1 MATVAI
7 ILVVYWLFKS
17 QVKAFVKQA
26 GSVSSDA
33 LDSVLTIAGNAA
45 REARKDSLD
54 DLRKLGESMGI
65 KGAKNMTQSQ
75 LAALIDAQLKA

>member
-17 QVKAFVKQA
+17 QIKAVVKQA